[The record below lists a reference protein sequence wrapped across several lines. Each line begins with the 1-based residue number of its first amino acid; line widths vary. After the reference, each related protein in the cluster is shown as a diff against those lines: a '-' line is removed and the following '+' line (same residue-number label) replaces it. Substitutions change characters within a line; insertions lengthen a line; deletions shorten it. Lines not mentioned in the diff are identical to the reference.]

1 MFKRIL
7 LLLLA
12 LMIFGTVESVG
23 AAEKKGSKTVAQSR
37 KQKKNQR
44 KKLMRSAAILRQ
56 EFKKI
61 HTMQSEILRNPKNT
75 EKNKE
80 LVTAINN
87 SMKKL
92 APHLKAAGTIA
103 GSAVM
108 ADVTKLVAEG
118 KKLASEP
125 EKFTDVSMLELLQE
139 HQLQQID
146 KFLKKVSE

>member
-23 AAEKKGSKTVAQSR
+23 AAEKKGSKTVAQSK

-61 HTMQSEILRNPKNT
+61 HAMQSEILRNPKNT

-87 SMKKL
+87 SM
-92 APHLKAAGTIA
+92 
-103 GSAVM
+103 
-108 ADVTKLVAEG
+108 